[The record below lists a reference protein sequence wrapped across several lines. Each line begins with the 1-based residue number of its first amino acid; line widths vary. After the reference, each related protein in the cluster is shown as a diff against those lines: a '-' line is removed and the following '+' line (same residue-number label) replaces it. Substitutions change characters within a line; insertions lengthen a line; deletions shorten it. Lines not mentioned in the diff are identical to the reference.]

1 MELSKD
7 DVLKIV
13 KIIEDSG
20 YDEIRLEVG
29 DFKLHAQKNA
39 SAALAATPL
48 PGQQAPALAPAAR
61 RAETAP
67 AAAAPSAPP
76 AAQKPQQEPIPEG
89 CVAVQAPMLGT
100 FYRAPSPGE
109 KPFVEVGDKV
119 GPDDIV
125 CLVEVMKLFN
135 SVKAGVSG
143 TIVRILV
150 ENATVVEYGQPLVLI
165 EPDATDRA

>member
-165 EPDATDRA
+165 EPDATDHA